1 MWLLFSIAFL
11 FYFTFNL
18 SGQDEVKIGKYTW
31 MTKNLDVD
39 KFRNGDKI
47 PEAKTKQEWLKAAK
61 DRKPAWCYY
70 NNKVD
75 KANGKLYNYY
85 AVIDKRGLAPEGWSI
100 PNVEHAGSLLDS
112 NKIWQL
118 QSSNWSSKPCT
129 YCNSSTFSALPS
141 GMRWYGD
148 FAYKGEGSLWWLN
161 YAVDD
166 TSALQFYVG
175 WGKTGLKNYQ
185 KATGLSIRCVKSN
198 NINTTLYQTQSKEGS
213 LSDIKIGDI
222 FEDGVVFHTEK
233 DLKEKIVDVFVVSL
247 TDVGKA
253 IMLPRYYDTIKTIS
267 SSLGEKNTKQLS
279 KYDSTFSSA
288 AFRALSFENN
298 GGTGWYIPSVEEI
311 LIMDRNLEIINQKLR
326 SIPNADE
333 MIGDYWTSSLNDE
346 KSFFEYEISKT
357 KVYGRYDN
365 YSHELSNGFYTSKID
380 YSYGN
385 YDSSRKIR
393 VIKGYSIWF

>member
-1 MWLLFSIAFL
+1 M
-11 FYFTFNL
+11 
-18 SGQDEVKIGKYTW
+18 
-31 MTKNLDVD
+31 
-39 KFRNGDKI
+39 
-47 PEAKTKQEWLKAAK
+47 
-61 DRKPAWCYY
+61 
-70 NNKVD
+70 
-75 KANGKLYNYY
+75 
-85 AVIDKRGLAPEGWSI
+85 
-100 PNVEHAGSLLDS
+100 
-112 NKIWQL
+112 
-118 QSSNWSSKPCT
+118 
-129 YCNSSTFSALPS
+129 
-141 GMRWYGD
+141 
-148 FAYKGEGSLWWLN
+148 
-161 YAVDD
+161 
-166 TSALQFYVG
+166 
-175 WGKTGLKNYQ
+175 
-185 KATGLSIRCVKSN
+185 
-198 NINTTLYQTQSKEGS
+198 YQTQSKEGS